1 MGKYILK
8 RILWMIPVVIGVSLL
23 VFVVLD
29 LSPGE
34 PARMVLGDQATNE
47 DVAEFNHKY
56 GLDEPL
62 LVQYGKYMYR
72 IVTKFDFGESYVNGR
87 SVTAEI
93 LSRFPK
99 TFILA
104 LAITLIATVIGV
116 LLGMLAGLHRGS
128 LIDSFV
134 QVVAVLGVSV
144 PEFWLGLLLILF
156 FGVRLRW
163 FPVSGFYGPQYIV
176 LPAMTV
182 GLICSASTMRITR
195 SAVLDYINEDFIR
208 TVRAKGQAE
217 GVITWKHIFKNAL
230 IPIVTNIGSQ
240 FASVLGG
247 TITTET
253 VFAIP
258 GLGKMLKEALTSRDY
273 PQIRGAVIML
283 AIIVCVVNLVVDLTY
298 TAIDPRIRA
307 EFAGSSG
314 KKRGRSKG
322 GASA

>member
-1 MGKYILK
+1 
-8 RILWMIPVVIGVSLL
+8 
-23 VFVVLD
+23 
-29 LSPGE
+29 
-34 PARMVLGDQATNE
+34 
-47 DVAEFNHKY
+47 
-56 GLDEPL
+56 
-62 LVQYGKYMYR
+62 
-72 IVTKFDFGESYVNGR
+72 
-87 SVTAEI
+87 
-93 LSRFPK
+93 
-99 TFILA
+99 
-104 LAITLIATVIGV
+104 
-116 LLGMLAGLHRGS
+116 
-128 LIDSFV
+128 
-134 QVVAVLGVSV
+134 
-144 PEFWLGLLLILF
+144 
-156 FGVRLRW
+156 
-163 FPVSGFYGPQYIV
+163 
-176 LPAMTV
+176 MTV